1 MKARW
6 WLAGLGIALVLVLLS
21 PLASPDPDGLERVA
35 ENHGFIERALE
46 PVYQLIPDYVFPGIS
61 DERLATVAAGAVGV
75 LAVFAVTWGAASL
88 LGRAR
93 SRDGADPH
101 R

>member
-1 MKARW
+1 MRARW
-6 WLAGLGIALVLVLLS
+6 WLIGLGIALVLVLLS

-61 DERLATVAAGAVGV
+61 DERLATVLAGAVGV
-75 LAVFAVTWGAASL
+75 LVVFALTWGLASL
-88 LGRAR
+88 LRTARHREGAESGR
-93 SRDGADPH
+93 
-101 R
+101 

>member
-6 WLAGLGIALVLVLLS
+6 WLAGLGIALALVLLS

-46 PVYQLIPDYVFPGIS
+46 PVYQLIPDYVFPGIA
-61 DERLATVAAGAVGV
+61 DERLATVLAGTVGV
-75 LAVFAVTWGAASL
+75 LVVFALTWGVASL
-88 LGRAR
+88 LRRAR
-93 SRDGADPH
+93 SRNAADP
-101 R
+101 RP

>member
-1 MKARW
+1 LKARW

-35 ENHGFIERALE
+35 ENHGFIERALQ
-46 PVYQLIPDYVFPGIS
+46 PVYQLIPDYAFPGIA
-61 DERLATVAAGAVGV
+61 DERLATVVAGAVGV
-75 LAVFAVTWGAASL
+75 LAVFGVTWGAASL

-93 SRDGADPH
+93 SRGGAGP
-101 R
+101 RR